1 MSEIKKETES
11 KIRLGIAKCLL
22 GEKVRYDGSHKLD
35 RYIKDIL
42 GQYVEWVPVCPE
54 VECGMSI
61 PREAVRLV
69 GDVDKPKLLGR
80 KSGKDW
86 TEQMQFWG
94 RKRLDLLDKE
104 NLCGYIF
111 KHGSP
116 SNAMGRMKVFQSGG
130 GVLYTG
136 VGIWSRM
143 VMDHFSEI
151 PFEDDGRLHD
161 SGIRE
166 NFITRVFTFKRWRD
180 AIEESRSPK
189 MLINF
194 HTRHKMLIM
203 SHNEQ
208 IYRAMGK
215 LVASAGSAEFDGL
228 LSQYSKLLFKALKYR
243 PTVKKNVNVLTHAVG
258 HFKKDISAD
267 EKQELLGLIEEY
279 HKGLIPLVVPITMI
293 NHYVRKYG
301 KEYLA
306 SQYYLKPYPA
316 ELMLRN
322 HV

>member
-1 MSEIKKETES
+1 
-11 KIRLGIAKCLL
+11 
-22 GEKVRYDGSHKLD
+22 
-35 RYIKDIL
+35 
-42 GQYVEWVPVCPE
+42 
-54 VECGMSI
+54 
-61 PREAVRLV
+61 
-69 GDVDKPKLLGR
+69 
-80 KSGKDW
+80 
-86 TEQMQFWG
+86 
-94 RKRLDLLDKE
+94 
-104 NLCGYIF
+104 
-111 KHGSP
+111 
-116 SNAMGRMKVFQSGG
+116 
-130 GVLYTG
+130 
-136 VGIWSRM
+136 
-143 VMDHFSEI
+143 
-151 PFEDDGRLHD
+151 
-161 SGIRE
+161 
-166 NFITRVFTFKRWRD
+166 
-180 AIEESRSPK
+180 
-189 MLINF
+189 
-194 HTRHKMLIM
+194 M

>member
-1 MSEIKKETES
+1 MGETES

-111 KHGSP
+111 KHGS
-116 SNAMGRMKVFQSGG
+116 
-130 GVLYTG
+130 
-136 VGIWSRM
+136 
-143 VMDHFSEI
+143 
-151 PFEDDGRLHD
+151 
-161 SGIRE
+161 
-166 NFITRVFTFKRWRD
+166 
-180 AIEESRSPK
+180 
-189 MLINF
+189 
-194 HTRHKMLIM
+194 
-203 SHNEQ
+203 
-208 IYRAMGK
+208 
-215 LVASAGSAEFDGL
+215 
-228 LSQYSKLLFKALKYR
+228 
-243 PTVKKNVNVLTHAVG
+243 
-258 HFKKDISAD
+258 
-267 EKQELLGLIEEY
+267 
-279 HKGLIPLVVPITMI
+279 
-293 NHYVRKYG
+293 
-301 KEYLA
+301 
-306 SQYYLKPYPA
+306 
-316 ELMLRN
+316 
-322 HV
+322 